1 MELASFPSSIGT
13 VPTAQELKIP
23 QSYGAD
29 SRGPVYAMEWSS
41 DAYVLAVAFE
51 RGWAVWSVAGRCLAW
66 SFGAVDD
73 VDRDTFSDSFMF
85 GARAI
90 FWAPG
95 DFELI
100 MLAHPQPDSQ
110 SYLRYLHQTFDSQD
124 IRRRR

>member
-1 MELASFPSSIGT
+1 
-13 VPTAQELKIP
+13 
-23 QSYGAD
+23 
-29 SRGPVYAMEWSS
+29 MEWSS

>member
-23 QSYGAD
+23 QSYNAD
-29 SRGPVYAMEWSS
+29 SRGPVCAMEWSS

-100 MLAHPQPDSQ
+100 MLSHPQPDSQ
-110 SYLRYLHQTFDSQD
+110 SFLLYSH
-124 IRRRR
+124 